1 MYPIFVKPIS
11 VRMSNLY
18 PNDQAHIA
26 EEFQFIDEHI
36 TQTAQLAF
44 LKINSYKLS
53 LINAAFCMS
62 RKELE
67 SIIKNS
73 LFNYTVP
80 ETILADLGFF
90 NAEIY
95 N

>member
-1 MYPIFVKPIS
+1 MN
-11 VRMSNLY
+11 NLY

-26 EEFQFIDEHI
+26 EEFQFIDDHI
-36 TQTAQLAF
+36 TQTAQLAY

-62 RKELE
+62 REDLAG
-67 SIIKNS
+67 IIKSS
-73 LFNYTVP
+73 LLNYTNP
-80 ETILADLGFF
+80 ETVLADMGFF

>member
-1 MYPIFVKPIS
+1 
-11 VRMSNLY
+11 MSNLY

-26 EEFQFIDEHI
+26 DEFHFTDDHI
-36 TQTAQLAF
+36 TQTSRLAF

-62 RKELE
+62 RDELA

-73 LFNYTVP
+73 LLNYTEP
-80 ETILADLGFF
+80 ENILADQGFF
-90 NAEIY
+90 SAAMN

>member
-1 MYPIFVKPIS
+1 MN
-11 VRMSNLY
+11 NLY

-26 EEFQFIDEHI
+26 EEFQFIDDHI

-62 RKELE
+62 REELAG
-67 SIIKNS
+67 IIKNS
-73 LFNYTVP
+73 LFNYTAL
-80 ETILADLGFF
+80 EAILADQGFYS
-90 NAEIY
+90 AEIY

>member
-1 MYPIFVKPIS
+1 ME
-11 VRMSNLY
+11 NLY

-26 EEFQFIDEHI
+26 EEFQFIDDHI

-62 RKELE
+62 REELAG
-67 SIIKNS
+67 IIKNS
-73 LFNYTVP
+73 LFNYTQT
-80 ETILADLGFF
+80 EAILADTGFF

>member
-1 MYPIFVKPIS
+1 MN
-11 VRMSNLY
+11 NLY

-26 EEFQFIDEHI
+26 EEFQFIDDHI
-36 TQTAQLAF
+36 NQTAHLAF

-62 RKELE
+62 REDLAG
-67 SIIKNS
+67 IIKSS
-73 LFNYTVP
+73 LFNYTNP
-80 ETILADLGFF
+80 ENILADQGFF
-90 NAEIY
+90 NADIY

>member
-1 MYPIFVKPIS
+1 MN
-11 VRMSNLY
+11 NLY
-18 PNDQAHIA
+18 PNDQAYIAKEFFFIDAHIA
-26 EEFQFIDEHI
+26 
-36 TQTAQLAF
+36 QTSRLAF

-62 RKELE
+62 RDELA

-73 LFNYTVP
+73 LFNYTKP
-80 ETILADLGFF
+80 ETVLADQGFF
-90 NAEIY
+90 SAAMN

>member
-1 MYPIFVKPIS
+1 ME
-11 VRMSNLY
+11 NLY

-62 RKELE
+62 REELAG
-67 SIIKNS
+67 IIRNS
-73 LFNYTVP
+73 LFNYTKS
-80 ETILADLGFF
+80 ETVLADSGFY